1 MGTDKDGSPEVVQG
15 LPADPWHRGYGPLLP
30 PCPGGCSPPG
40 CAPPPTKIL
49 ANLTRC
55 WALGTCQRNG
65 TFKNAFTALGV
76 GVTGVPAWAPGRVP
90 AHRDEAR
97 DAHPSASCL
106 LGRRVSFRFENTSPL
121 PHIPFPTKPLCQNE
135 GGVPPPPLAS
145 REPPVREAVLTSQAG
160 AQQAVSRTFPASF
173 LIPAATASGPGVWLM
188 SYGGGARLWT
198 KWPPTPCLHLLWS
211 H

>member
-1 MGTDKDGSPEVVQG
+1 MGTDKGGSPEVVQG
-15 LPADPWHRGYGPLLP
+15 QPADPWHRGCVPLLP
-30 PCPGGCSPPG
+30 P
-40 CAPPPTKIL
+40 
-49 ANLTRC
+49 
-55 WALGTCQRNG
+55 ALGGGWLTSWVCPSPNEDSSKPD
-65 TFKNAFTALGV
+65 TVLGPRDV
-76 GVTGVPAWAPGRVP
+76 SAEQNLQERVYGSRGRRDGVSPGRVP
-90 AHRDEAR
+90 ADRDEAR

-121 PHIPFPTKPLCQNE
+121 PHIPFPTKPLCQNQ
-135 GGVPPPPLAS
+135 GGVPPPPPAC

-160 AQQAVSRTFPASF
+160 AQWAVSRTFPASF